1 MGFPSPGSVTDSSP
15 ASGSA
20 VLQQG
25 WCCWLSTP
33 VSCISWVL
41 RELMCLPQLFFPL
54 CCSWGRK
61 RGGKQAGSAGGGSWA
76 ESRFLCLPGVLPS
89 SALHPSHSWM
99 MPAPCT
105 WALPSKIQAQIS
117 IDWRASWGKKKSR
130 ICSLSRSNPAC
141 VSYFPF
147 KN

>member
-20 VLQQG
+20 VLPQG

-33 VSCISWVL
+33 VSCASWVL
-41 RELMCLPQLFFPL
+41 RELIGLPQLLFPL

-61 RGGKQAGSAGGGSWA
+61 RGEKQAGSADGGSWA
-76 ESRFLCLPGVLPS
+76 ESRFLCLPSVLLS
-89 SALHPSHSWM
+89 SAPHPSHSWM
-99 MPAPCT
+99 RSAPCT
-105 WALPSKIQAQIS
+105 WALPLKIQARIS
-117 IDWRASWGKKKSR
+117 MDCQASWEKASH

-141 VSYFPF
+141 VSCFPC